1 MKFLKDNRDI
11 ILVLV
16 FTIGINFF
24 PNTEYNP
31 TGTGQ
36 YWYIDDPLHTYAKTI
51 LPSIMVICLIYNRW
65 RKK

>member
-1 MKFLKDNRDI
+1 MKFFKKNYDI
-11 ILVLV
+11 ILFFI

-36 YWYIDDPLHTYAKTI
+36 YWYINDPLHTYARTI
-51 LPSIMVICLIYNRW
+51 LPIIMLIALVHNRL
-65 RKK
+65 KK